1 MIVYAIVIGMAAG
14 ALVCLFGDAIT
25 SFDEEEW

>member
-1 MIVYAIVIGMAAG
+1 MIYYAIVIGMAAG